1 MAESFNFQPVILALN
16 EELASGGDARKTFDI
31 LVERGLSKKSAFETM
46 LRAKVFCLNEI
57 DFGLPD
63 RWLAVVASLAE
74 GRAVDD
80 LFPAGLY
87 RRPDGAPS

>member
-16 EELASGGDARKTFDI
+16 EELARGGDARKTFDI

-63 RWLAVVASLAE
+63 RWLAVVDISCRGAC
-74 GRAVDD
+74 
-80 LFPAGLY
+80 
-87 RRPDGAPS
+87 RRRLVSGGTLSTP